1 MKSLQLCP
9 TLSDP
14 MDCSLPGSSVHGI
27 LQARVLEWV
36 ATYTVTNQR
45 QLKYSVHVQSN
56 LGKVEHGVSQ
66 IDLGLRVILPVSEMF
81 QRHRM

>member
-1 MKSLQLCP
+1 M
-9 TLSDP
+9 
-14 MDCSLPGSSVHGI
+14 
-27 LQARVLEWV
+27 
-36 ATYTVTNQR
+36 TNQG

-66 IDLGLRVILPVSEMF
+66 IDLGLRVVLPVSEMF